1 MPWALAKD
9 DKMKD
14 RLNTVLYNLSTNI
27 CKGAKLIYSFMPDTS
42 EKILKMFSIDNITL
56 NNLKDYKISD
66 NTKVASEKEN
76 LFERLDYEEVKSKME
91 EISA

>member
-1 MPWALAKD
+1 
-9 DKMKD
+9 
-14 RLNTVLYNLSTNI
+14 
-27 CKGAKLIYSFMPDTS
+27 MPDTS